1 MKIYSLITTGQ
12 YNYLKA
18 ILEKQQHE
26 ILIKLWI
33 KLYIWSIIDPS
44 VSSLFDNWSKVDR
57 TVVEFVP
64 MPW

>member
-33 KLYIWSIIDPS
+33 KLYI
-44 VSSLFDNWSKVDR
+44 
-57 TVVEFVP
+57 
-64 MPW
+64 